1 MTRNLHETIV
11 PTFTA
16 PTRAHNRRQAIP
28 ALYADGTGVMHRI
41 EPEQLE
47 LDGVLYTV
55 TFTTADSIRLR
66 DQWGAM
72 STLCIPPTGQEYA
85 HVKPT
90 GHVRWYLRSVAEPSI
105 FIGLGHRIPAI
116 DRPAVTR
123 RAESTAAA
131 RVDGEHARARG
142 VALLALEHVGVTG
155 ERAIAAVDAAM
166 RATT

>member
-1 MTRNLHETIV
+1 MTRTIHDTML
-11 PTFTA
+11 PAFTA
-16 PTRAHNRRQAIP
+16 PTRAHGRRQAIP
-28 ALYADGTGVMHRI
+28 AIYADGTGQVHRI

-55 TFTTADSIRLR
+55 TSTTAEAIRLR
-66 DQWGAM
+66 DQWGSM
-72 STLCIPPTGQEYA
+72 STLCVPPTGQEYA

-116 DRPAVTR
+116 DRPTVTR
-123 RAESTAAA
+123 RSESAAA

-166 RATT
+166 RTTT